1 MNKMQKRVMIVDDE
15 PSICKA
21 VKLILEAEGFEVLT
35 APDGPEAL
43 DQLRK
48 EDVDLVLIDFFMP
61 KMTGRDLAD
70 NIRADPKLKD
80 LKLAFLTVASFG
92 EVGRG
97 DLRKLKVLDHVQ
109 KPFDNEDLVRRVKK
123 IVGK

>member
-1 MNKMQKRVMIVDDE
+1 MQKRVMIVDDE
-15 PSICKA
+15 PPIREATKF
-21 VKLILEAEGFEVLT
+21 ILEAEGFEVLT

-43 DQLRK
+43 DELRK
-48 EDVDLVLIDFFMP
+48 ENVDLVLIDFFMP

-70 NIRADPKLKD
+70 KIRANPELKD

-92 EVGRG
+92 EVGRD
-97 DLRKLKVLDHVQ
+97 DLRKLGVLDYIQ

-123 IVGK
+123 MVGK